1 MIESMTGFGRG
12 EILEGNRKIAVE
24 LKSVN
29 HRYLDMNIK
38 LPKKLNLF
46 EGEEKWMCSLLMKT
60 IRRIISH

>member
-46 EGEEKWMCSLLMKT
+46 E
-60 IRRIISH
+60 